1 MWAYS
6 TSTILILTTIEL
18 RYIVIIYVVEVQ
30 SYRCLFNCTSPVLT
44 LSRVNGEI
52 HNMCL

>member
-18 RYIVIIYVVEVQ
+18 RYIVIIYVVEV
-30 SYRCLFNCTSPVLT
+30 SLFVQLH
-44 LSRVNGEI
+44 LARVDVVAFKREDSQYVPLEG
-52 HNMCL
+52 